1 SRLAGLAEALDTR
14 AIHRF
19 AIANPEH
26 APYGERAK
34 AALMAAGVWEAA
46 QKRLVLGDTVS
57 QAAQFVVSGAAEAGL
72 VALSLVR
79 SPMLEGRVSSA
90 VVDDGLAA
98 PLRQTAVTLARAR
111 APARAFAAYID
122 SEPARQV
129 LDRFGFGRGA

>member
-1 SRLAGLAEALDTR
+1 
-14 AIHRF
+14 
-19 AIANPEH
+19 
-26 APYGERAK
+26 
-34 AALMAAGVWEAA
+34 MAAGVWEAA